1 MKNTLKIYLRNLAKN
16 HLFVFAFGFLALL
29 LVAGTVII
37 NIFWGGCFWLPL
49 AKDNTT
55 IKDYMTLYISMLG
68 VIATLYA
75 SFVVIYA
82 YDAWKEQ
89 KNFDTNLDLLKAADE
104 NLYHFKNYINKV
116 CLRIIDIY
124 YIYKNDKE
132 YFIAN
137 TLYREKKEDENK
149 HLEDFNMYIERYLD
163 YNNDE
168 SLKNLLNDYYELANQ
183 VIDFNDDFIEN
194 IYKPIYNSLSPYSS
208 ENKWNN
214 TFINPSRIDNNN
226 NNKINT
232 YYEYLLNRYE
242 GAGIVK
248 SEYHFVNKSYEF
260 VSYQKLYDLMN
271 ENYIKLNKDI
281 KKKMRA

>member
-1 MKNTLKIYLRNLAKN
+1 MKDTLKIYLRNLEKN
-16 HLFVFAFGFLALL
+16 HIFVFAFGFLALL
-29 LVAGTVII
+29 LVSGTVII

-82 YDAWKEQ
+82 YDTWKEQ

-104 NLYHFKNYINKV
+104 NLYHFKNYINKI
-116 CLRIIDIY
+116 CFRIIDIY
-124 YIYKNDKE
+124 YIYNNDKE

-137 TLYREKKEDENK
+137 TLYREKIEIENK
-149 HLEDFNMYIERYLD
+149 HLDDFNMYIERYLD

-168 SLKNLLNDYYELANQ
+168 SLKKLLNNYYELSNQ
-183 VIDFNDDFIEN
+183 ILKFNNDFIGNTYE
-194 IYKPIYNSLSPYSS
+194 PIYNLLLPYSS
-208 ENKWNN
+208 KNKSIN
-214 TFINPSRIDNNN
+214 TIINPSRIENNN
-226 NNKINT
+226 EINN
-232 YYEYLLNRYE
+232 YYKNLLIRYE
-242 GAGIVK
+242 CADFVK
-248 SEYHFVNKSYEF
+248 FEYYFGNKRAEF

>member
-1 MKNTLKIYLRNLAKN
+1 
-16 HLFVFAFGFLALL
+16 
-29 LVAGTVII
+29 
-37 NIFWGGCFWLPL
+37 
-49 AKDNTT
+49 
-55 IKDYMTLYISMLG
+55 
-68 VIATLYA
+68 
-75 SFVVIYA
+75 
-82 YDAWKEQ
+82 
-89 KNFDTNLDLLKAADE
+89 
-104 NLYHFKNYINKV
+104 
-116 CLRIIDIY
+116 
-124 YIYKNDKE
+124 
-132 YFIAN
+132 
-137 TLYREKKEDENK
+137 
-149 HLEDFNMYIERYLD
+149 

-183 VIDFNDDFIEN
+183 VIDFNDDFIKN

-214 TFINPSRIDNNN
+214 TFINPSRIDN